1 MSWSIY
7 CQGTPLL
14 GAPTVDAVV
23 SRNKRFSSVPKR
35 HFSLNTAEVDRAGWW
50 LKWLSRDDLWMSL
63 KRPFGGHKSHTGS
76 VLWFWCRE
84 STQTGRPSTPN
95 ITILLNC
102 KLFSLS
108 LIISTEELKCW
119 LSAYL
124 HLSRCTFVDKTQA
137 VQTKLLFSS
146 FLFPVLRQFLAVSLP
161 FAVFT
166 AFCIKHQM
174 YFPVCVCVC
183 NLCLSECGFLWAG
196 IWWGFGRH
204 AHVV

>member
-35 HFSLNTAEVDRAGWW
+35 HFSLNTAEVERAGWW

-124 HLSRCTFVDKTQA
+124 HLSSCTFVDKTQA

-146 FLFPVLRQFLAVSLP
+146 FLFPS
-161 FAVFT
+161 FT
-166 AFCIKHQM
+166 PISC
-174 YFPVCVCVC
+174 CVTAICSVHSI
-183 NLCLSECGFLWAG
+183 LY
-196 IWWGFGRH
+196 
-204 AHVV
+204 